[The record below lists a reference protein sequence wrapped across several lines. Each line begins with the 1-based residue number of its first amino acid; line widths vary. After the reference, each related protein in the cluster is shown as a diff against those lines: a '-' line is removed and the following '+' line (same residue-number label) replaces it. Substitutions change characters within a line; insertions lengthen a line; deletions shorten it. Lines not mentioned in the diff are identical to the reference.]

1 MCNVSAP
8 VIFIFICQ
16 NNLVFG
22 SYCPYYNTNEGK
34 WINDSN
40 AFLFSLNLDK
50 KYPSKKAFENYYR
63 GSCGFHFKDIE
74 YCSFNSRKG
83 KFYKTG
89 VYLDKLELD
98 GNNQYFYINH
108 FLVYKI
114 EKS

>member
-1 MCNVSAP
+1 VCNVSAP

-16 NNLVFG
+16 NNLVFW